1 MEFLIQALADQLLV
15 SSMYKILMLLY
26 QFRVRLRSLVA
37 DYRNLEP
44 KQLVAPKI
52 MVATNHKR

>member
-37 DYRNLEP
+37 DYPNLEL
-44 KQLVAPKI
+44 KQLVAPKTMEAI
-52 MVATNHKR
+52 NHKK